1 MPLDGVI
8 SDETKGVNGSTTTDG
23 VQLSTSDQS
32 PGQKTEPL
40 SQQPTGQ
47 TQGAD
52 LTDAGTTET
61 TGDVPSL
68 AATAGKDTGASL
80 PTDSPAVTDR
90 TGDTIPT
97 PLSTNNNTAENEPSR
112 VSPSG
117 GDETTKDLPV
127 LPTSGLDTGASIVA
141 GLKDEEE
148 EKLFSEGE
156 DDKKADDDIPE
167 VRRTCSSFVYS
178 HIILSTQCVV
188 RTLPM
193 LSFPSFLLNLFF
205 TVATFILMVAS
216 YVSYDFVLFRRHLIT
231 HSCQHWT
238 EKNAGRSPHFA
249 GFHLTF
255 TTSTY

>member
-1 MPLDGVI
+1 MPLDGII

-23 VQLSTSDQS
+23 VQLSTADQS

-40 SQQPTGQ
+40 SHQPTGQ
-47 TQGAD
+47 TQSAD

-61 TGDVPSL
+61 TGDFPSL

-97 PLSTNNNTAENEPSR
+97 PLSTNNSTAENELSR

-167 VRRTCSSFVYS
+167 VRRTRTLSSPFVYS
-178 HIILSTQCVV
+178 PIILSTQCVV
-188 RTLPM
+188 LTLPM

-205 TVATFILMVAS
+205 TVATFTLMVAS
-216 YVSYDFVLFRRHLIT
+216 YVSYDFVLFRRHLTT
-231 HSCQHWT
+231 HSCQHGL
-238 EKNAGRSPHFA
+238 KKMRDVLLISLA
-249 GFHLTF
+249 F
-255 TTSTY
+255 T

>member
-8 SDETKGVNGSTTTDG
+8 LDETKGVNGSTTTDG
-23 VQLSTSDQS
+23 VQLSTADQS

-47 TQGAD
+47 TQSAD
-52 LTDAGTTET
+52 LTDVGTTET

-97 PLSTNNNTAENEPSR
+97 RLPTDAANDNADGNELSR

-167 VRRTCSSFVYS
+167 VR
-178 HIILSTQCVV
+178 
-188 RTLPM
+188 
-193 LSFPSFLLNLFF
+193 
-205 TVATFILMVAS
+205 
-216 YVSYDFVLFRRHLIT
+216 
-231 HSCQHWT
+231 
-238 EKNAGRSPHFA
+238 
-249 GFHLTF
+249 
-255 TTSTY
+255 